1 MMLKQFA
8 QFDLGKSFFYPKDVW
23 HLIKEKLPVSISL
36 GLWTFFL
43 SYLVSVPLGIAKAV
57 RAGTRFDALT
67 SLLVLVGYAI
77 PGFVLGV
84 ALLVIFGGQLQWFP
98 LRGLTSSNW
107 EQLSWGAKVVDYLWH
122 IALPVTASVLGSF
135 AVITM
140 LTKNAFLEEIRK
152 QYVLTARAKG
162 LAENRVLYRHV
173 MRNALIPLVTGFPAA
188 FIGAFFTGSLLIET
202 LFSLDG
208 LGLLSYE
215 AVIRRD
221 YPVVLGTLYLF
232 TLIGLVTKLI
242 SDLCY
247 CVGGS
252 ACEIRPMNP
261 AVNPTVKTTSP
272 AQVSPTVRAWQRFK
286 RNRLGFGSLVVFLA
300 LFVLSLGAEFW
311 SNDKPLVVRFQG
323 QWYVPVVQTL
333 PEKLFGGD
341 FETPP
346 DYLDPF
352 IQQQLHKPTAIGRC
366 KRSIPITTARSNY
379 FRAPAQPCATQS
391 HDNCVGHRRPGARC
405 AGPLDLWLSGVG
417 VVCTGADAFWRGAG
431 GVDGGHSRVFCGQN
445 RLGLSALH
453 RDLECHAR
461 VVFADYFF
469 GGVRAECG
477 FVVGLV
483 ESVWLDGAV

>member
-1 MMLKQFA
+1 MLAYILKRLLLMIPTLFGVLLMTFVVIQFVPGGPVEQMVAQLQGRDTGGEGAAAAGSGYRGRQGVDAARIAEIKTLYGFDKPPVERFWLMLQQFA

-23 HLIKEKLPVSISL
+23 SLIQEKLPVSISL

-43 SYLVSVPLGIAKAV
+43 SYLISVPLGIAKAV
-57 RAGTRFDALT
+57 RAGTRFDTVT

-107 EQLSWGAKVVDYLWH
+107 EQLSWGARVVDYLWH

-162 LAENRVLYRHV
+162 LSENRVLYRHV

-247 CVGGS
+247 LWVDP
-252 ACEIRPMNP
+252 R
-261 AVNPTVKTTSP
+261 VK
-272 AQVSPTVRAWQRFK
+272 F
-286 RNRLGFGSLVVFLA
+286 
-300 LFVLSLGAEFW
+300 
-311 SNDKPLVVRFQG
+311 DK
-323 QWYVPVVQTL
+323 
-333 PEKLFGGD
+333 
-341 FETPP
+341 
-346 DYLDPF
+346 
-352 IQQQLHKPTAIGRC
+352 
-366 KRSIPITTARSNY
+366 
-379 FRAPAQPCATQS
+379 
-391 HDNCVGHRRPGARC
+391 
-405 AGPLDLWLSGVG
+405 
-417 VVCTGADAFWRGAG
+417 
-431 GVDGGHSRVFCGQN
+431 
-445 RLGLSALH
+445 
-453 RDLECHAR
+453 
-461 VVFADYFF
+461 
-469 GGVRAECG
+469 
-477 FVVGLV
+477 
-483 ESVWLDGAV
+483 